1 MLKITQI
8 YAHVTSEGTP
18 KPLPALLPTY
28 APFPFLLAKGHGDQ
42 VFDDQGGPFW
52 DFYGGHC
59 VCSTGHTH
67 PKVVEAISR
76 QAGELIF
83 YSTAG
88 SVAVRDKAAEALLA
102 FAQSKADLGL
112 GSIFFCNSG
121 AEANENALKVAA
133 LMTGRT
139 RFAAFEGGWHGRT
152 TLALSVTDDPK
163 ITKGLEPLLAP
174 CTRLPWND
182 LAALDAFDF
191 SQVAAVILEPI
202 QSMSGIRTT
211 SQAFFQK
218 LQAKAQAAGTLLIF
232 DEVQTGM
239 GRLGHP
245 YAASRYGVLPDL
257 ITSAKGL
264 ASGVPMGALLISEPV
279 ARCLKSGDLGSTFG
293 GSPLACAALLA
304 TLDVIQSEGLM
315 GRALAAE
322 AELRKGLAGT
332 CVSIVRGEGLLLGLQ
347 VPGGGAK
354 LKQHLYSKRILVGG
368 SSNPEV
374 LRLMPPLNLST
385 LAVEALL
392 EAVFT
397 FPNGD

>member
-8 YAHVTSEGTP
+8 YTHIPSEGTP

-28 APFPFLLAKGHGDQ
+28 APFPFLMAKGHGDQ
-42 VFDDQGGPFW
+42 VFDAQGGAFW

-67 PKVVEAISR
+67 PKVVEAIAG

-88 SVAVRDKAAEALLA
+88 DVPVRSRAAEALLA
-102 FAQSKADLGL
+102 FAQSKANLGL
-112 GSIFFCNSG
+112 GSVFFCNSG

-139 RFAAFEGGWHGRT
+139 KYAAFEGGWHGRT

-174 CTRLPWND
+174 CARLPWND

-202 QSMSGIRTT
+202 QSMSGIRTA
-211 SQAFFQK
+211 SPAFFQK
-218 LQAKAQAAGTLLIF
+218 LQAKAQAAGALLIF
-232 DEVQTGM
+232 DEVQTGL

-245 YAASRYGVLPDL
+245 YAASRYGVQPDL

-264 ASGVPMGALLISEPV
+264 ASGVPMGALLISEPI
-279 ARCLKSGDLGSTFG
+279 ARSLKSGDLGSTFG

-304 TLDVIQSEGLM
+304 TLEVIQGEGLM
-315 GRALAAE
+315 ERALAAE
-322 AELRKGLAGT
+322 AAIRKGLAGT
-332 CVSIVRGEGLLLGLQ
+332 CVSCVRGEGLLLGLQ
-347 VPGGGAK
+347 VPGGGTT

-368 SSNPEV
+368 SGNPEV
-374 LRLMPPLNLST
+374 LRLMPPLNLSS

-392 EAVFT
+392 EAVHT
-397 FPNGD
+397 FPIGD